1 MFLDEWLRKLLSGGG
16 AQGSPMPS
24 YRDFVTPD
32 IHHTRP
38 ADMPPMLSYTPG
50 RVTKGGYDAAG
61 HETAKERWEWLEA
74 QKIKKQ
80 ERMSKLR
87 MMGKNLAPASGSTG
101 QPRAVPEGRSP
112 VQFTGGPPPV
122 DELGMYSHQPR
133 KRIQSIVNLGTSR

>member
-50 RVTKGGYDAAG
+50 RVTKGSGL
-61 HETAKERWEWLEA
+61 KPRRL
-74 QKIKKQ
+74 K
-80 ERMSKLR
+80 SK
-87 MMGKNLAPASGSTG
+87 NECP
-101 QPRAVPEGRSP
+101 
-112 VQFTGGPPPV
+112 
-122 DELGMYSHQPR
+122 
-133 KRIQSIVNLGTSR
+133 N